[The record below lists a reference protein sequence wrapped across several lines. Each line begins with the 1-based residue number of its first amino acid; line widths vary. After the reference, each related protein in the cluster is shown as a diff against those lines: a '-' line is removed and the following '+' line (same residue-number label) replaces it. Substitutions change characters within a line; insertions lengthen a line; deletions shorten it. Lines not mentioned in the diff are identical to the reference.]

1 MDRLYPNAGT
11 DYASL
16 SAPLWIAGLWYL
28 LRDRNGTGL
37 RVLSW
42 TFRTVLSGMLVLHD
56 RIYYM
61 APAYPMLFAAGA
73 VGFQDWVERHS
84 WSLLKPAYIAAPVVT
99 SAIFVPFAYF
109 PMPTVD
115 QYIAYSKFM
124 HLAPPRIE
132 NHKQGPLPQLY
143 TDQFGRKEMAQV
155 VAEASLSLD
164 SLLLYAG

>member
-1 MDRLYPNAGT
+1 VGIP
-11 DYASL
+11 
-16 SAPLWIAGLWYL
+16 PP
-28 LRDRNGTGL
+28 LRDFQAEWESPAFGL
-37 RVLSW
+37 
-42 TFRTVLSGMLVLHD
+42 FH
-56 RIYYM
+56 
-61 APAYPMLFAAGA
+61 AASFSTA
-73 VGFQDWVERHS
+73 LLPIDSATEP
-84 WSLLKPAYIAAPVVT
+84 LKPAYIAALVVT

-124 HLAPPRIE
+124 HLAPPKIE